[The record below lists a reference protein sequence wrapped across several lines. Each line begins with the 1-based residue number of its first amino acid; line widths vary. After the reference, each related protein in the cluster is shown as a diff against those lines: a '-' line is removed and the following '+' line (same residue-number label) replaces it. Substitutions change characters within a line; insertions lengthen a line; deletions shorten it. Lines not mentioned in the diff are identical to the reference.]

1 MSLDAQIAKLRKEL
15 TELQRRKQK
24 NKRPK
29 AEKSLRP
36 KGRPRI
42 TRDKILLAKKLAR
55 DFPITDVSNRLQIS
69 ISTLYRYGIKRY
81 LIDRE
86 KMNDNL
92 SVKP

>member
-15 TELQRRKQK
+15 NELQERKRK

-29 AEKSLRP
+29 PEKSLRP

-42 TRDKILLAKKLAR
+42 TANKILQAKTLAK
-55 DFPITDVSNRLQIS
+55 DFPITDVANRLQVS

-86 KMNDNL
+86 RMNDNL